1 MATKVKRADMPRIRK
16 ELLAKQNGCCLF
28 CNGNLTGVASSN
40 IVVDHNHDTGII
52 RGVAHRGC
60 NGLEGKVLAFLKRW
74 GKCSTKLDVI
84 RMLRRLADF
93 YEREPKTEWIYPTH
107 KTALEKKE
115 LRNKRARAAYARKK
129 KEKENV

>member
-1 MATKVKRADMPRIRK
+1 MATKAKRTDMPRIKK
-16 ELLAKQNGCCLF
+16 ELMNKQSGSCMF
-28 CNGNLTGVASSN
+28 CGGDLTSVTSSN

-60 NGLEGKVLAFLKRW
+60 NGVEGKVLTLLKRW
-74 GKCSTKLDVI
+74 GKCSTKLQVI

-115 LRNKRARAAYARKK
+115 ARNKKARAAYARKK
-129 KEKENV
+129 KE

>member
-1 MATKVKRADMPRIRK
+1 MVTKAKRGDMPRIKK
-16 ELLAKQNGCCLF
+16 ELLSKQHGACMF
-28 CNGNLTGVASSN
+28 CGGDLTTVTSAN
-40 IVVDHNHDTGII
+40 VVVDHNHDTGII

-60 NGLEGKVLAFLKRW
+60 NGVEGKVLALLKRW
-74 GKCSTKLDVI
+74 GKCSTKLQVI

-115 LRNKRARAAYARKK
+115 ARNKKAREARARKK
-129 KEKENV
+129 QENI